1 MLARVSL
8 IIVGILILV
17 MGIMAVIPAL
27 AIGTE
32 PMWHAIIKMVI
43 GVVAVI
49 IGIMAKK

>member
-8 IIVGILILV
+8 IVVGILVLV
-17 MGIMAVIPAL
+17 MGVMAVIPSL

-32 PMWHAIIKMVI
+32 PMWHAITKMVI

-49 IGIMAKK
+49 IGIMSKK